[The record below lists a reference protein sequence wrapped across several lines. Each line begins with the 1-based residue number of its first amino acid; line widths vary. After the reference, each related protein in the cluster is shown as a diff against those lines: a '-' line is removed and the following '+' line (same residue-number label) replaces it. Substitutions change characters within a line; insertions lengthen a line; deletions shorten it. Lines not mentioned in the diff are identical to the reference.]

1 MGTHGTACGRYER
14 LHHRLPGSRRAGK
27 GDRAGPGGAAAP
39 WACLCPLRG
48 PHRGLPRILPAA
60 PDPRPQP
67 HPPAGEGAGRGHARK
82 GCADVGLGTCSLAW
96 QWWLPRR
103 RDRQCVGPDGSRVLT
118 ILPPP
123 DARSLPATKEPPEKE
138 ALGVRAG
145 RCASHPSFLHFPRA
159 CHTSGSG
166 PGARGQ
172 TRRPE
177 PHGVTSPNSRGRRMH
192 RGH

>member
-1 MGTHGTACGRYER
+1 MVGTHGTACGRYER
-14 LHHRLPGSRRAGK
+14 LHRCLPGSRRAGK
-27 GDRAGPGGAAAP
+27 GDGAGPGGAAAP

-67 HPPAGEGAGRGHARK
+67 HPPAGEGAGRGRARK

-123 DARSLPATKEPPEKE
+123 TLVLFLQQRSLLRRRPWGCGRDGVRHTPHSFISQGHATPQ
-138 ALGVRAG
+138 ALGLELG
-145 RCASHPSFLHFPRA
+145 DK
-159 CHTSGSG
+159 
-166 PGARGQ
+166 Q
-172 TRRPE
+172 
-177 PHGVTSPNSRGRRMH
+177 GVPNPMG
-192 RGH
+192 